1 MKRKVLH
8 LNYAL
13 IRHFSTWLL
22 SVEVILWKHFK
33 FITYQLTARR
43 FIFGQM
49 ILLLLLHS
57 GILSTASAQEQ
68 MQVKKNDYTSITS
81 GITQIRYPDI
91 SEELLN
97 ATPDAY
103 YTHPDFG
110 ILPINAPDSVI
121 EYIHQRTTDSRYY
134 VKKNTNGNKFYI
146 QKSYG
151 PINYYD
157 PSGYLRAID
166 YYLHPTMVKGIYEAA
181 SQPAPTKIDFVNQ
194 FTEIRIKDLDFR
206 YNANLTLYYQD
217 GTTFSSTQTANLTQH
232 TAGRDGVWVTN
243 AFKGVDVEIAFR
255 QNAIKTNF
263 IINDKSIIDPNSE
276 YLIIDDPVE
285 LPEGFTIVQ
294 EDEDGYLLKNGDWK
308 GDIVIKNQ
316 FGLNYI
322 RIERPVVLDQN
333 KEKTH
338 AQDQVDAVGFQLV
351 KTETGYIIRLRVST
365 KWLLAAERKY
375 PVVIDPTL
383 IGEATYTA
391 GDIGFE
397 FDGLCWNEA
406 DYCNYFLDIT
416 VPGKTTLT
424 DAYFDGTYYSQNFGC
439 FFVTDCLMSEAAFRI
454 LGICDDSPAPGSFWT
469 CSPPVGDSAGTCY
482 GVDLNMFNTIA
493 CIPPQCAD
501 YEFTF
506 EMRTWHCSCTQPPC
520 GILCHFMPSGSWVI
534 TIEGETV
541 VETAIQS
548 SNYPDF
554 VICEGDTIDLNAG
567 GYWGVPPYTYE
578 WLPGGAVE
586 PIHSVSPT
594 TTSTYTSVIHDFC
607 DMTDTVTQ
615 EVIVN
620 PSPIVNI
627 GPFEACY
634 QTTITAPAG
643 YTNYVWTDSD
653 SLLLGTGNSLFVDST
668 GVYYVTVIDGNGCE
682 GTSAPIIVNI
692 YEAPI
697 INAIPDTVFVNDGAL
712 AYLEAEIISGDD
724 VSFFWTPSDYVNCPN
739 CPGSLAFTE
748 GETFV
753 FYVTGEENGCVS
765 LPDSIV
771 VVMEESELII
781 PNAFTPNEDGLNDE
795 FNILNPI
802 FYPEFSF
809 RIYNRWGQE
818 VFATSDV
825 LKGWD
830 GTYDDESQE
839 IGMYVWVITYEKAN
853 DPGKQYILRG
863 TVTLLR

>member
-1 MKRKVLH
+1 MKRIVL
-8 LNYAL
+8 L
-13 IRHFSTWLL
+13 
-22 SVEVILWKHFK
+22 
-33 FITYQLTARR
+33 FICISSMQWV
-43 FIFGQM
+43 
-49 ILLLLLHS
+49 
-57 GILSTASAQEQ
+57 SAQQQ

-81 GITQIRYPDI
+81 GKTTIAYPEI

-97 ATPDAY
+97 RTPENFY
-103 YTHPDFG
+103 SNPDFG

-121 EYIHQRTTDSRYY
+121 ELIQKRTTDSRYY
-134 VKKNTNGNKFYI
+134 IKKNTNGSKFYI

-157 PSGYLRAID
+157 PSGNLRAID
-166 YYLHPTMVKGIYEAA
+166 FYLHPTMVNGIYEAA
-181 SQPAPTKIDFVNQ
+181 SQPAPTKIDLVNN
-194 FTEIRIKDLDFR
+194 FTSIRIKDLDYR
-206 YNANLTLYYQD
+206 YNRDLQLYYQN
-217 GTTFSSTQTANLTQH
+217 GSKTSTPQKANMSTY
-232 TAGRDGVWVTN
+232 TAGRDGVWITD
-243 AFKGVDVEIAFR
+243 AFKGVDAEIAFR

-263 IINDKSIIDPNSE
+263 IIKDKSLIDPNSE

-285 LPEGFTIVQ
+285 LPDGFSIVE
-294 EDEDGYLLKNGDWK
+294 EDADGYYLQNGDWK
-308 GDIVIKNQ
+308 GDIIIKNQ

-322 RIERPVVLDQN
+322 RIEKPVVLDQN

-338 AQDQVDAVGFQLV
+338 DREQVDAVAYQII
-351 KTETGYIIRLRVST
+351 KTENGFIIRLRVNT
-365 KWLLAAERKY
+365 KWLLNDERKY
-375 PVVIDPTL
+375 PVVVDPTL
-383 IGEATYTA
+383 IGEATYIA

-469 CSPPVGDSAGTCY
+469 CLPPVGDSAGTCY
-482 GVDLNMFNTIA
+482 GVDLPMFNTIA

-541 VETAIQS
+541 VETPIVSAT
-548 SNYPDF
+548 YPDF
-554 VICEGDTIDLNAG
+554 VICEGDTIDLFAG

-578 WLPGGAVE
+578 WIPGGVVE
-586 PIHSVSPT
+586 PIHEVWPT
-594 TTSTYTSVIHDFC
+594 TTSTYTSVIHDAC

-620 PSPIVNI
+620 PSPII
-627 GPFEACY
+627 DLGPFEACY

-643 YTNYVWTDSD
+643 YANYVWTDAND
-653 SLLLGTGNSLFVDST
+653 SVLATGSTLFVDST
-668 GVYYVTVIDGNGCE
+668 GNYFLTVIDGNGCE
-682 GTSAPIIVNI
+682 GTSSPIIVNI
-692 YEAPI
+692 YEAPV
-697 INAIPDTVFVNDGAL
+697 INAIPDTLFVNDGAL
-712 AYLEAEIISGDD
+712 AFLEAEIIEGTD
-724 VSFFWTPSDYVNCPN
+724 VTFFWSPEDNVNCIN
-739 CPGSLAFTE
+739 CPSTLAFTVGAE
-748 GETFV
+748 SV
-753 FYVTGEENGCVS
+753 FYVTGEENGCMS
-765 LPDSIV
+765 APDSII
-771 VVMEESELII
+771 VVMDESELII

-795 FNILNPI
+795 FHILNPI
-802 FYPEFSF
+802 FYPVFSF
-809 RIYNRWGQE
+809 RIFNRWGQE

-830 GTYDDESQE
+830 GTYVDKEQE
-839 IGMYVWVITYEKAN
+839 IGMYVWMITYEKAN
-853 DPGKQYILRG
+853 EPGQQYILRG